1 MVVRGGF
8 LECGFLEVGV
18 MEKRNSFANIVASG
32 VTVCLA
38 VVVGTLPFSFFT
50 KIIYPI
56 IGIINFLIFVFL

>member
-1 MVVRGGF
+1 MVRDGF
-8 LECGFLEVGV
+8 LESGFLEVRI

-32 VTVCLA
+32 VTVALA
-38 VVVGTLPFSFFT
+38 VLVGTLPFSFFT